1 MGQYVSDGGRKP
13 ACKENSLTTVGEG
26 DNDVTTTTRSQG
38 GDT

>member
-13 ACKENSLTTVGEG
+13 AYKQSSLTTVGDG
-26 DNDVTTTTRSQG
+26 DNDVTTINRSQG